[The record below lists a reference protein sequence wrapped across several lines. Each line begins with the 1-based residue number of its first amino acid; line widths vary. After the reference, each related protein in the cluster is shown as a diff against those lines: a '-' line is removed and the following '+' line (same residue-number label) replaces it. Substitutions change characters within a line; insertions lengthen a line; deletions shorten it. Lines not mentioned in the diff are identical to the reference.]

1 MTDSENF
8 NINQTEITEGTN
20 MMVDYLVNSEK
31 LINPDERWS
40 YTKNNHNNHN
50 DHNDNDD
57 IDDDFNSYKHN
68 NRSDSDRDDS
78 RRTDRD
84 DSRRTN
90 RDESRYSDRDES
102 RRSDRDDSR
111 RSDRDERDES
121 RHTDRDDNQ
130 NEHPKEKNS
139 TDKYID
145 DEYEELPPLEK
156 RLRKLELMRRLGE
169 LRDIGCKVTNYSI
182 DDDYYMMKYELELHT
197 SIRSKRNWMGLYN
210 HVLIGCVKGVELLNN
225 SYNPFDFSLKGLS
238 NEVSSDKNTY
248 YEILGEIYEHHN
260 VPGKKMN
267 PWFRLFITL
276 IGTTVVVGGKN
287 NAHKFIPGEA
297 SNVENDQGLLNMLR
311 SKAMGAMGGM
321 GKTQDTAP
329 TQSAPKEEAKNGLDE
344 YMNKQHETAIQ
355 KAHDLEELK
364 RQELEYQQFQK
375 MLVEDNSKFQNMKK
389 NLEMTISPGSDSASK
404 SKSASKPLS
413 KSVSKVVSKKYHEPH
428 VNTDSDT
435 SRSTLSN
442 ISSKSSRSVIS
453 INKTLKTKLDQN
465 KNSIKPSS
473 ISFGSTTKGRKGGIT
488 SGKN

>member
-20 MMVDYLVNSEK
+20 MMVDCLVNSDK
-31 LINPDERWS
+31 MNNKDERWS
-40 YTKNNHNNHN
+40 YTKNNHSNNHSDN
-50 DHNDNDD
+50 NDD
-57 IDDDFNSYKHN
+57 IDDDFDSYKKNH
-68 NRSDSDRDDS
+68 REHSDRDD
-78 RRTDRD
+78 TKYDKYDKNDTHND
-84 DSRRTN
+84 DHN
-90 RDESRYSDRDES
+90 YSDRNY
-102 RRSDRDDSR
+102 SDRNNH
-111 RSDRDERDES
+111 SDN
-121 RHTDRDDNQ
+121 NQ
-130 NEHPKEKNS
+130 NESKEKEKNKNS

-145 DEYEELPPLEK
+145 DEYEELSPLEK

-311 SKAMGAMGGM
+311 SKAMGAMGAM
-321 GKTQDTAP
+321 NPTAA
-329 TQSAPKEEAKNGLDE
+329 SGAALSGASSKEPVANQEPKNGLDE
-344 YMNKQHETAIQ
+344 YMNKQHETAVQ

-389 NLEMTISPGSDSASK
+389 NLEMTISPGSDSVSKSASASVSK
-404 SKSASKPLS
+404 SKSKSKPKLES
-413 KSVSKVVSKKYHEPH
+413 KYHEPH
-428 VNTDSDT
+428 NNSESDT
-435 SRSTLSN
+435 SRSALSN

-453 INKTLKTKLDQN
+453 INKTLQNKLDQN

-473 ISFGSTTKGRKGGIT
+473 ISFGSSTKGKKGGFT
-488 SGKN
+488 SGKK